1 MKIFKFIILK
11 TKVILSIL
19 LSSQKTESETKP
31 KIVHATLLN
40 LDLKKLN

>member
-1 MKIFKFIILK
+1 ME
-11 TKVILSIL
+11 VILSIL